1 MSSAA
6 ARRKEA
12 GMSPRPYR
20 LGKRQSGTQETR
32 ERIIAAARALLTD
45 PGTTAFTVEAVA
57 ERADVA
63 RMTVYYQ
70 FKSKGKLLEALFD
83 DLGRRANMRQLG
95 VVFRKD
101 DPLEGLAGLV
111 DVFCR
116 LFQSERV
123 LLRRLNAL
131 AVLDPDVERAMSE
144 RGSWR
149 REALTV
155 LVGRFKL
162 GKREREELIDVLH
175 VLTSFETY
183 DALALPQRDRQ
194 RIVALLQRTARD
206 VAAARL

>member
-1 MSSAA
+1 L
-6 ARRKEA
+6 
-12 GMSPRPYR
+12 Y
-20 LGKRQSGTQETR
+20 
-32 ERIIAAARALLTD
+32 
-45 PGTTAFTVEAVA
+45 
-57 ERADVA
+57 
-63 RMTVYYQ
+63 
-70 FKSKGKLLEALFD
+70 
-83 DLGRRANMRQLG
+83 QLG

-101 DPLEGLAGLV
+101 DPLEGLACLV

-149 REALTV
+149 REALTE

-194 RIVALLQRTARD
+194 RVVALLQRTARD